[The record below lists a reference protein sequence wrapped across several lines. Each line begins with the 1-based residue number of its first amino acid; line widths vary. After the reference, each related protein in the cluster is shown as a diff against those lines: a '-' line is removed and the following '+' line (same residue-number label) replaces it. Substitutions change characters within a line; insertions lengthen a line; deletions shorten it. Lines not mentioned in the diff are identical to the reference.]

1 MKIGVLGAG
10 HVFLHMQTVESKGIT
25 EETISQYQM
34 CFWNL
39 SMEYKEKTQSRHHVS
54 FTARIASH

>member
-10 HVFLHMQTVESKGIT
+10 HVFLHMQTVDSEEIT

-39 SMEYKEKTQSRHHVS
+39 SMEYKEKTQSRHPV
-54 FTARIASH
+54 